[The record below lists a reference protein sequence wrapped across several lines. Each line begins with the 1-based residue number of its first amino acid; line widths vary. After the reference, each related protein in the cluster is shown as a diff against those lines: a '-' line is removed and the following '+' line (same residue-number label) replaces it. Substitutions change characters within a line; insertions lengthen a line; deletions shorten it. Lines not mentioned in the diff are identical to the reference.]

1 MGHSYFEL
9 KEYLLEIVDIEKF
22 KAIFSSQPNIIKSVL
37 ISLFGFKLPFDGTI
51 LLSNFHNNPNITLTI
66 HL

>member
-22 KAIFSSQPNIIKSVL
+22 KAIFSSKPNIIKSVL
-37 ISLFGFKLPFDGTI
+37 ISLFGFKLPFDGTT
-51 LLSNFHNNPNITLTI
+51 LSIKLS
-66 HL
+66 